1 MTKRAQE
8 RFAELKLKMF
18 GDREQLVRFSDDG
31 DLTQSNVRTVSVSD
45 VKEFLDK
52 AALSHRTFSHY
63 TRIGAM
69 KGMIMSRRFYLS
81 RLSEMNDLDEYH
93 AVADADKT
101 YVACLSY
108 GALENMAMWRTYG
121 GSGEDSVRLV
131 FNAKT
136 VLPYMS
142 EKRTIYEVKEEAH
155 GPSCERG
162 KEIPESE
169 IGDWSFHD
177 VGYQYGKALMWNRQ
191 VIGTGR
197 CAELGDASN
206 GNFAGYVKSFGW
218 MTENEVRL
226 VVRLKVAHPEWKHI
240 AVDFAKAIESMT
252 VVSGPCYPKKSRIED
267 ICRENRMTS
276 AKCIESRHVVR
287 FRKD

>member
-1 MTKRAQE
+1 MTKRVQE

-31 DLTQSNVRTVSVSD
+31 DLTKSKVRTVSVAEIR
-45 VKEFLDK
+45 EFLDK
-52 AALSHRTFSHY
+52 AALSHRTFSQY

-69 KGMIMSRRFYLS
+69 NGIMKSKRLYLS

-136 VLPYMS
+136 VLPYLS
-142 EKRTIYEVKEEAH
+142 EKGTIYEVKEDAH
-155 GPSCERG
+155 GPSFERC
-162 KEIPESE
+162 KAIPESE
-169 IGDWSFHD
+169 IDDWSFHD
-177 VGYQYGKALMWNRQ
+177 VAYQYGKALMWNRQ

-197 CAELGDASN
+197 CAELEDASN

-226 VVRLKVAHPEWKHI
+226 VIRLKVVHPEWKHI
-240 AVDFAKAIESMT
+240 AVDFAKAIEDMT
-252 VVSGPCYPKKSRIED
+252 VVSGPFYPKKARIED
-267 ICRENRMTS
+267 FCRENGMVS
-276 AKCIESRHVVR
+276 AKCIESPHIVR